1 MIVAAQLPASAGPAT
16 GQSFECWLTEGLS
29 TSGTGG
35 LSLFTVA
42 YLQADS
48 EDLNGLPLLIAHRNV
63 TDPQAGLRTR
73 TSELFDWTKN
83 LYELNAVGAMVIP
96 GIREMSASEQSNL
109 RGVYRKLFRK
119 A

>member
-1 MIVAAQLPASAGPAT
+1 MIAAVQIPASAQPAT
-16 GQSFECWLTEGLS
+16 GQSFECWLNEELAAT
-29 TSGTGG
+29 GTGG
-35 LSLFTVA
+35 VSLFELT
-42 YLQADS
+42 YLQADFHT
-48 EDLNGLPLLIAHRNV
+48 LPSLMARRLEV

-73 TSELFDWTKN
+73 ASELLEWTKN
-83 LYELNAVGAMVIP
+83 LHDLNAVGAMVIP